1 MIAIALY
8 LLPLSRKIF
17 ALGGET
23 GLFAQKLSVITCCF
37 HSDGFHLGPLRR
49 HSKKKKKKNPH
60 LKQPKLR
67 LADLQWFPSL
77 AKMVFS
83 WFSFFVFKSDPSK
96 SSMTNNVT
104 LYNSVTL
111 CLTTI
116 GW

>member
-49 HSKKKKKKNPH
+49 HSKKKKKNPH

-77 AKMVFS
+77 ARPSWCLAGLVFL
-83 WFSFFVFKSDPSK
+83 FL
-96 SSMTNNVT
+96 N
-104 LYNSVTL
+104 
-111 CLTTI
+111 LTPLNLV
-116 GW
+116 